1 MAADILGSTSSA
13 NSPYS
18 QFFDSRARYS
28 IATNPDTFQKT
39 CIYTKPALHPSFIPS
54 YLNTFQLCSLTCPEG
69 TQFTHP
75 SRTQGKPSV
84 YHLRATRTPSHLH
97 TLIPSYLNTFPLCS
111 LNCPEGTQ
119 FTHPSR
125 TQGKPSVYHLRA
137 TRTPPHLHTLT
148 PFNFRTLRS
157 QVSSLKSQV
166 SGLFPQV
173 SGLFPQVSGLRPQL
187 FHSSF
192 TLYVRLASVPP

>member
-39 CIYTKPALHPSFIPS
+39 CIYTKPALRPTFQPS

-97 TLIPSYLNTFPLCS
+97 TFPPSY
-111 LNCPEGTQ
+111 
-119 FTHPSR
+119 
-125 TQGKPSVYHLRA
+125 
-137 TRTPPHLHTLT
+137 LHTLT
-148 PFNFRTLRS
+148 PSYFRT
-157 QVSSLKSQV
+157 LKSQV
-166 SGLFPQV
+166 SPFRSPASSLWSLP
-173 SGLFPQVSGLRPQL
+173 SSLRSPPSALSFFVYHQL
-187 FHSSF
+187 
-192 TLYVRLASVPP
+192 PPSQLNTFAP

>member
-13 NSPYS
+13 NSPYL

-28 IATNPDTFQKT
+28 IVSNRTTFQKT
-39 CIYTKPALHPSFIPS
+39 CIYTKPALRPSFQPS

-97 TLIPSYLNTFPLCS
+97 TLTPS
-111 LNCPEGTQ
+111 
-119 FTHPSR
+119 
-125 TQGKPSVYHLRA
+125 
-137 TRTPPHLHTLT
+137 
-148 PFNFRTLRS
+148 NFRT
-157 QVSSLKSQV
+157 LKSQV
-166 SGLFPQV
+166 SPFRSPLSGLLPQV
-173 SGLFPQVSGLRPQL
+173 SGLFPQLSGLPFQVSPFRSPLSSLLPHTTSHLPASNKQPTTPTFIPSNKQL
-187 FHSSF
+187 Q
-192 TLYVRLASVPP
+192 PPSTSQLPTNNKKLSAPPDIFY